1 MSAKSQ
7 VKTKPAGTTLMRG
20 NDGYQYVSGV
30 LMDVIENARTAETA
44 SGDQLAWHHLV
55 FATGETFEVSSNWT
69 PRFNLYVGQELTA
82 RSQYGTRTNGTSG
95 ITYEMVEGLDQL
107 YK

>member
-1 MSAKSQ
+1 MSAKNQ
-7 VKTKPAGTTLMRG
+7 VQTKPAGTTLMRG
-20 NDGYQYVSGV
+20 NDGYQYVSGILV
-30 LMDVIENARTAETA
+30 DVIENARTAETA
-44 SGDQLAWHHLV
+44 SGDQLVWHHLV

-69 PRFNLYVGQELTA
+69 PRFRLYVGQELTA

-107 YK
+107 DK